1 MHCVYATENARGA
14 AVTARFTPVVGDGAG
29 ERRSGVYIGV
39 GAVTL
44 ILLIVLLILL
54 F

>member
-1 MHCVYATENARGA
+1 MRCAAT
-14 AVTARFTPVVGDGAG
+14 AG
-29 ERRSGVYIGV
+29 RRNVYIGV

-44 ILLIVLLILL
+44 IVLIVLLILL